1 MILKAALG
9 QIQSKFNDFAENV
22 TRHVSWTTKAK
33 EKGAQLIVFPELSL
47 TGYYLREAVSE
58 AAVDINNP
66 VLKKI
71 IKASDGIGII
81 AGFVE
86 KEKKGKYFNSAI
98 VCENGKVVGI
108 HRKLCLPTYGM
119 FEEGRY
125 FTAGCKLKSF
135 DLSWGRLGIA
145 ICEDAWYPELVM
157 RHSGNRLDLL
167 AILSASPVRGI
178 THDRGITNVNTNKAL
193 CRFYTRNLKVPVI
206 FLNKPG
212 YENGICF
219 WGGSAAYSSEGELI
233 NSASLIEEDL
243 IHTDIDLK
251 NTVSDKINQR
261 SPEENGTKFEFQDK
275 NKNLKF
281 NYL

>member
-9 QIQSKFNDFAENV
+9 QIKSKFNDITENV
-22 TRHVSWTTKAK
+22 DRHIAWTNKAR
-33 EKGAQLIVFPELSL
+33 EKGAKLIVFPELSL
-47 TGYYLREAVSE
+47 TGYYLREAVCE
-58 AAVDINNP
+58 AGVTINHP

-71 IKASDGIGII
+71 ISASDGIGIV

-86 KEKKGKYFNSAI
+86 KEKKGKYYNSALI
-98 VCENGKVVGI
+98 CENGKVIGI

-125 FTAGCKLKSF
+125 FTAGNKLRSF
-135 DLSWGRLGIA
+135 DFTWGRLGIV

-157 RHSGNRLDLL
+157 KHSGSRLDLL
-167 AILSASPVRGI
+167 VILSASPVRGI
-178 THDRGITNVNTNKAL
+178 THDRGITNVNTNSAL
-193 CRFYTRNLKVPVI
+193 SRFYARNLGVPVI

-212 YENGICF
+212 FENGICF
-219 WGGSAAYSSEGELI
+219 WGGSAVYSSEGKLI
-233 NSASLIEEDL
+233 NQASLIEEDL
-243 IHTDIDLK
+243 IHTSIILE
-251 NTVSDKINQR
+251 NTSKHKIKHQL
-261 SPEENGTKFEFQDK
+261 PEENGTTFEFHDI